1 MGAYDFV
8 VGILVGIVLACVS
21 YVLQTSQVSAIRGT
35 LSGKVAS
42 STVRRHP
49 IQHRFLE
56 DVGQQI
62 YVIKLAGYLFFGTIV
77 GVENRIRTLLNDTVH
92 GQPIRFLV
100 LDLARVHRVDFSAA
114 EAFSRITRVLN
125 GKNVE
130 LIMCGITVD
139 SEVGRSLS
147 NVGFFNAD
155 GVQLFE
161 DLNSALEYCENE
173 LLKAFYLQSDAL
185 AQKNGGDSEHL
196 GQYRRLGHSPSN
208 SRPVGTPT
216 VDVRKHASSSFSQ
229 ETMFSSPR
237 RFQLREVANA
247 TLQDENVVSPTKWQQ
262 HKQPLSLIL
271 QTFSNLSIKDEDFWS
286 RMAPFF
292 ERQEYSAGTVLYHRG
307 DRSDGFYLLEVG
319 ILKAEYVLPQGQFS
333 ELIVAGTTCGEL
345 PFFSD
350 TNRTAT
356 TTAERHCVAWI
367 LNHEKWEDLQ
377 KNQPDIAQEL
387 LKISLKLTSER
398 MDAVTK

>member
-8 VGILVGIVLACVS
+8 AGILVGIILACVS
-21 YVLQTSQVSAIRGT
+21 FVLQTSQVSAIRGT
-35 LSGKVAS
+35 LSGNVAS

-77 GVENRIRTLLNDTVH
+77 GVENRIRALLDDTFN

-100 LDLARVHRVDFSAA
+100 LDLSNVNGVDFSAA
-114 EAFSRITRVLN
+114 EAFSRINRVLN

-130 LIMCGITVD
+130 LIMCGVAED

-147 NVGFFNAD
+147 NVGLFDAD

-161 DLNSALEYCENE
+161 DLNSALEFCENE
-173 LLKAFYLQSDAL
+173 LLKAFYQQSDAL
-185 AQKNGGDSEHL
+185 TQNDGHSEHL
-196 GQYRRLGHSPSN
+196 GEYYCLERYSSEGRAIVNRS
-208 SRPVGTPT
+208 
-216 VDVRKHASSSFSQ
+216 VDVRQHASNSLSQ
-229 ETMFSSPR
+229 ETMLSSPR
-237 RFQLREVANA
+237 RLQLREVANA
-247 TLQDENVVSPTKWQQ
+247 TLHDENVVALTKWQQ
-262 HKQPLSLIL
+262 HEQPLSLIL
-271 QTFSNLSIKDEDFWS
+271 QTFSNLSNKDEEFWS
-286 RMAPFF
+286 RIAPFF
-292 ERQEYSAGTVLYHRG
+292 GRKEYSAGTVLYNRG

-319 ILKAEYVLPQGQFS
+319 ILKAEYILPQGQFS

-345 PFFSD
+345 PFFSG
-350 TNRTAT
+350 TNRTAS
-356 TTAERHCVAWI
+356 TTAERHCVAWM
-367 LNHEKWEDLQ
+367 LNREKWVDLQ

>member
-21 YVLQTSQVSAIRGT
+21 YVLQTSQVSAIRST
-35 LSGKVAS
+35 LSGNFAS

-62 YVIKLAGYLFFGTIV
+62 FVVKLAGYLFFGTIV
-77 GVENRIRTLLNDTVH
+77 GVEKRIRALLDDTFQA
-92 GQPIRFLV
+92 QPVRFLV
-100 LDLARVHRVDFSAA
+100 LDLANVHGVDFSAA
-114 EAFSRITRVLN
+114 EAFSRIGRVLN

-139 SEVGRSLS
+139 TEVGKSLS
-147 NVGFFNAD
+147 NVGIFNAD

-173 LLKAFYLQSDAL
+173 LLKAFYQQSDAL
-185 AQKNGGDSEHL
+185 TQAEGGSEQL
-196 GQYRRLGHSPSN
+196 GEYHRHDHHQSDIRAVVNWS
-208 SRPVGTPT
+208 
-216 VDVRKHASSSFSQ
+216 VDVRKHASNSFSQ
-229 ETMFSSPR
+229 ETMSDSPR
-237 RFQLREVANA
+237 RLQLREVANA
-247 TLQDENVVSPTKWQQ
+247 TLHDENVVPPTKWQQ
-262 HKQPLSLIL
+262 HEQPLSLIM
-271 QTFSNLSIKDEDFWS
+271 QTFSNLSTKDEDFWS
-286 RMAPFF
+286 RAAPFF
-292 ERQEYSAGTVLYHRG
+292 EREEHSAGTVLYHRG

-319 ILKAEYVLPQGQFS
+319 ILKAEYILPQGQFS

-350 TNRTAT
+350 TNRSAT

-367 LNHEKWEDLQ
+367 LNRDKWEDLQ
-377 KNQPDIAQEL
+377 KKQPDAAQEL
-387 LKISLKLTSER
+387 LTISLKLTSER